1 MFDGIV
7 FSSVSEFLQMGTYAV
22 HVWTVYAVFAV
33 FISVNLYLPLVQRR
47 QFIREQKRR
56 AQRDAQMGKV
66 STDQNAGQEDASVV
80 PGESE

>member
-1 MFDGIV
+1 MFDSIV

-33 FISVNLYLPLVQRR
+33 FIFVNLYLPLVQRR

-56 AQRDAQMGKV
+56 AQRDAQTGKV
-66 STDQNAGQEDASVV
+66 SADQNAGQADDSVV